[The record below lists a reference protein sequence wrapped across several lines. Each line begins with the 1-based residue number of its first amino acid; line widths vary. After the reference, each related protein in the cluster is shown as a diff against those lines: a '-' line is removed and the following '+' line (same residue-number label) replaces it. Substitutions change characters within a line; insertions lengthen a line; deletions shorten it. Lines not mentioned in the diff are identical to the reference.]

1 MVVIAESNSNG
12 NGNAACDKRE
22 SSFEEEEAVNEN
34 VKILDESQSNAL
46 VSDDIVIGGEDRD
59 DNNVIDRDGM
69 SLSSSSSS
77 IEDECMD
84 NDGDHDLIKTLV
96 DTKKKELEAII
107 RTRDIIIIQ
116 TTASPTNELKSP
128 RSLSASTATSKT
140 RRRKNK
146 GMNMSSNCNYS
157 SSDNNNK
164 KAEAE
169 ADIEFYNDLRSK
181 PLSCVA
187 AKHAKR
193 FALYW
198 KHEVKEK
205 ICILRILECGKQD
218 EIIQEAINVGL
229 FGGKCKVPE
238 WNFEMSVKEKPTM
251 FKNNMCITVDNAER
265 TIVVAQ
271 SDFLVK
277 AALDQG
283 NDRVDALLEEKVAR
297 LFLHAEQLLKN
308 RYPFSNKPATTTNTA
323 ASSSSSPT
331 GKNIIANIHHTDIE
345 IENNLHHNNNVN
357 VNDEHGHEDEESIRT
372 INNVFTEEELGDY
385 FANDDN
391 ETETTLL
398 GYYSTARLRRWL
410 ATNSTWHCDDIY
422 NNNDNDDDQQRQP
435 CIEVIIRDGK
445 EWVLPRNYSTLKAKN
460 DINDHHQHQHQHHRR
475 NDNDNYF
482 SYYFNDNTNNYNYC
496 NDMHNEYHYN
506 TVFTENSCAPSY
518 ISSENIKAAEEFG
531 AKSKVIAKYIFRVT
545 YDFIQKVI
553 YEAERSFQGS
563 DVVRICRNFV
573 CEDITLLQESFRRGN
588 LQRNNNKQNNND
600 KTKDSASTTTTKVTI
615 IDPPNSNH
623 VYQEEKLSSLNVP
636 EQQQSSKLNPDLK

>member
-1 MVVIAESNSNG
+1 MVVSAQSNSNG
-12 NGNAACDKRE
+12 NGNAVCDKRE
-22 SSFEEEEAVNEN
+22 SSFEEEEALNEN
-34 VKILDESQSNAL
+34 VKTLDESPSNAL
-46 VSDDIVIGGEDRD
+46 VSEDIVIGGEDRD
-59 DNNVIDRDGM
+59 DNNEIDRDGM
-69 SLSSSSSS
+69 SSSSSSSS

-84 NDGDHDLIKTLV
+84 NNGDHDLIKTLV

-107 RTRDIIIIQ
+107 RTRDIIQ
-116 TTASPTNELKSP
+116 TTASPANELKSP

-146 GMNMSSNCNYS
+146 GMNMSSNCNF
-157 SSDNNNK
+157 SSDNNK

-187 AKHAKR
+187 AKHTKR

-331 GKNIIANIHHTDIE
+331 GKSIIANIHHIDIE
-345 IENNLHHNNNVN
+345 DNHNNNGN
-357 VNDEHGHEDEESIRT
+357 GNDEHEDEESIRT

-398 GYYSTARLRRWL
+398 GYHSTARLKRWL
-410 ATNSTWHCDDIY
+410 ATNSAWHCDDIY
-422 NNNDNDDDQQRQP
+422 DNKDNDDDQQRQP

-460 DINDHHQHQHQHHRR
+460 DNNDQHQH
-475 NDNDNYF
+475 N
-482 SYYFNDNTNNYNYC
+482 NNYNYC

-506 TVFTENSCAPSY
+506 TVFTENSCVPSY

-531 AKSKVIAKYIFRVT
+531 AKSKVIAQYIFRVT
-545 YDFIQKVI
+545 YDFIQKVM

-600 KTKDSASTTTTKVTI
+600 KTKDSASTTTTTTTKVTI
-615 IDPPNSNH
+615 IDPPNPNH

-636 EQQQSSKLNPDLK
+636 EQQQSSKLIPDQK